1 MNKKKCKI
9 ILPIVLAAVVLAG
22 AGIWQATRP
31 KEVTN
36 YDVEFEAVQEAPGQ
50 ETSESSSGSAIQIPG
65 YKSISIP
72 AGTRDVSVELMNP
85 EENDVYFEISF
96 YLPETDET
104 IYTSKMIRPLTTAE
118 TTMQISRVTAA
129 TRVIPVTL
137 VTLATPRTR
146 TITPARQSLSRS
158 LIWAARRI
166 SGATRWKRPLVRD
179 LNPGITTMTRCW
191 KSIILLLK

>member
-1 MNKKKCKI
+1 M
-9 ILPIVLAAVVLAG
+9 
-22 AGIWQATRP
+22 
-31 KEVTN
+31 TN

-118 TTMQISRVTAA
+118 TTTAVMAVTAMK
-129 TRVIPVTL
+129 
-137 VTLATPRTR
+137 
-146 TITPARQSLSRS
+146 IT
-158 LIWAARRI
+158 AA
-166 SGATRWKRPLVRD
+166 V
-179 LNPGITTMTRCW
+179 
-191 KSIILLLK
+191 